1 MVVTRIL
8 NISAQ
13 NMLHNWHYLLLGA
26 VMAAAI
32 QVFLPSGSMSRW
44 FGRAPGVA
52 VLVATAAGAL
62 TPLCSCGSVAVML
75 SLVAAGVPWGPI
87 AAFLVSSPLMS
98 PSMYV
103 LTVGQLG
110 VAFANARLLAAVLMG
125 LAAGYGVQWVEK
137 RGKQRPLRQVQT
149 SLASG
154 SAPTT
159 QTPACGC
166 TKSAQTPVHESM
178 PEEPSPACGCTP
190 ETQPPACGCAP
201 ETHEPACGCDTPAR
215 SPSLEQSLRRMV
227 SETLRQSLF
236 ILKYFVVFVIIGSAL
251 QVLAPQSLI
260 QALVGAG
267 QIYAVPL
274 AAMIGTPLYVSGIGA
289 IPLMASLVKI
299 GMSSGAALAFTI
311 SGAGTS
317 VGACGAV
324 LAVAPRRVFWV
335 YLAVMFL
342 GAILAGYLYNYVILT
357 ATA

>member
-1 MVVTRIL
+1 MVITRIL
-8 NISAQ
+8 EITAQ

-26 VMAAAI
+26 VMAAAV

-44 FGRAPGVA
+44 FGRAPGLA
-52 VLVATAAGAL
+52 VLAATAAGAL

-75 SLVAAGVPWGPI
+75 SLVAAGVPWSPL

-98 PSMYV
+98 PSMYL

-125 LAAGYGVQWVEK
+125 LVAGYGVLWVEK
-137 RGKQRPLRQVQT
+137 SGKQRALRQAEASPAGGSATTMQT
-149 SLASG
+149 S
-154 SAPTT
+154 
-159 QTPACGC
+159 
-166 TKSAQTPVHESM
+166 
-178 PEEPSPACGCTP
+178 
-190 ETQPPACGCAP
+190 ACGCAKSTQAPARGSMP
-201 ETHEPACGCDTPAR
+201 EAQEPACGCGTPAK
-215 SPSLEQSLRRMV
+215 SHSLEQSLRRMA

-236 ILKYFVVFVIIGSAL
+236 ILRYFVVFVVIGSAL
-251 QVLAPQSLI
+251 QVLAPQSLV
-260 QALVGAG
+260 QALVGASRA
-267 QIYAVPL
+267 YAVPL

-299 GMSSGAALAFTI
+299 GMSPGAALAFTI

-342 GAILAGYLYNYVILT
+342 GAILAGYLYDYVILT
-357 ATA
+357 AIP